1 MKYGFVGV
9 VKAAAGSLYP
19 AERVVVCGRRGAR
32 RATGCLFAESPGVWR
47 ILPLTGERLAGKKGT
62 DIGEVR
68 GEGAIFLR
76 ETKRRAACPER
87 KLAFNSGEG
96 GSGKKGAR
104 RFCRKRAARRKR
116 MSACGR
122 GISAEKS
129 EKLYRTERARAKR
142 KAAIC
147 SGGDRGREAHKS
159 LRKEQSR
166 LSGRVFT
173 KNKTPTNR
181 GFGSASGGPHPH
193 YFKGSEAVN
202 FCCRRR

>member
-1 MKYGFVGV
+1 MVLS
-9 VKAAAGSLYP
+9 ASS
-19 AERVVVCGRRGAR
+19 ERRRDLCIRRRGLSSVGEGAHGGR
-32 RATGCLFAESPGVWR
+32 QAAFLQKAGRMADLAPDGRA
-47 ILPLTGERLAGKKGT
+47 RLAGKKGT

-76 ETKRRAACPER
+76 ETKRRAACSER

-122 GISAEKS
+122 GNSAGKREG
-129 EKLYRTERARAKR
+129 LYRTERARAKR

-147 SGGDRGREAHKS
+147 SGGDRRRGCAS
-159 LRKEQSR
+159 LYGKNKAAFRAAVPK
-166 LSGRVFT
+166 
-173 KNKTPTNR
+173 KNKTPTDR

-193 YFKGSEAVN
+193 YFKGSEAVS
-202 FCCRRR
+202 FCFRRR

>member
-1 MKYGFVGV
+1 MTDL
-9 VKAAAGSLYP
+9 AP
-19 AERVVVCGRRGAR
+19 DGRA
-32 RATGCLFAESPGVWR
+32 
-47 ILPLTGERLAGKKGT
+47 RLAGKRGAG
-62 DIGEVR
+62 IGKAR

-104 RFCRKRAARRKR
+104 HFCRKRAARRKR

-122 GISAEKS
+122 GNSAGTREG
-129 EKLYRTERARAKR
+129 LYRTERARAKR

-166 LSGRVFT
+166 LSGGVFT

-193 YFKGSEAVN
+193 HPKGQRSGKFLLPAPLISA
-202 FCCRRR
+202 

>member
-1 MKYGFVGV
+1 MTCRQKGHRHRE
-9 VKAAAGSLYP
+9 S
-19 AERVVVCGRRGAR
+19 ERRG
-32 RATGCLFAESPGVWR
+32 G
-47 ILPLTGERLAGKKGT
+47 
-62 DIGEVR
+62 D
-68 GEGAIFLR
+68 FLR

-104 RFCRKRAARRKR
+104 LFCRKRAARRKR

-122 GISAEKS
+122 GNSAGKREG
-129 EKLYRTERARAKR
+129 LYRTERARAKL

-147 SGGDRGREAHKS
+147 SGGDRGREARKS

-173 KNKTPTNR
+173 KNKTPTDR
-181 GFGSASGGPHPH
+181 GFGSASGGPHPQH
-193 YFKGSEAVN
+193 PKGQRSGKFLLPAPPSSA
-202 FCCRRR
+202 